1 MNVDVTTW
9 TTTGGYLTSSGST
22 GTPKT
27 IFQPPGKIL
36 AMIDAAVD
44 AQDLLTESSV
54 LTVCKLAHA
63 GGLFAQ
69 TLPAMYIGATVEIA
83 EFNAYN
89 FFELLKPHTHTHL
102 TPDHCRALM
111 NTKAWDNIDLSGK
124 FVACG
129 SDNVEWSMI
138 RGFVERGA
146 TFLANWGMTEV
157 GPVAINKKYTTVA
170 QVDEDQALAPEPRAT
185 IMGDKLYCEAYI
197 ASDGEL
203 CVRGDITVN
212 GNHWFPTRDRVVEIK
227 GRYYYLGR
235 KLKA

>member
-1 MNVDVTTW
+1 MTIDVKQWVTQ
-9 TTTGGYLTSSGST
+9 GGYLTSSGST
-22 GTPKT
+22 GEPKT

-36 AMIDAAVD
+36 AMIDAATH
-44 AQDLLTESSV
+44 AQDITSQSSV

-69 TLPAMYIGATVEIA
+69 SLPALYIGANVEFA

-89 FFELLKPHTHTHL
+89 FFELLEPHTHSHL

-111 NTKAWDNIDLSGK
+111 GTKAWESVDLSGK
-124 FVACG
+124 WITCG
-129 SDNVEWSMI
+129 SDNVEWDMI

-146 TFLANWGMTEV
+146 VFLANWGMTEV

-170 QVDEDQALAPEPRAT
+170 QVDQDQALAPESRAT
-185 IMGDKLYCEAYI
+185 IMGDTLYCETYI
-197 ASDGEL
+197 ASDTEL
-203 CVRGDITVN
+203 LVRGDITVC
-212 GNHWFPTRDRVVEIK
+212 GNHWFQTRDRVVEIQ

-235 KLKA
+235 KLQA